1 MGCHGFHPIFKP
13 YDVGEWPVE
22 TELNTQTTDF
32 KKKKKMISSDVLIP
46 KILAL
51 FAFISIFTTVGIVA
65 ILIFESVNFFRAVP
79 FLDFITGTKWTPLFE
94 PAQFGVL
101 PLIAGTLMITV
112 IASIVAIPIGL
123 GSAIYLSE
131 YAPARVRNIV
141 KPILEI
147 LAGIPTIVYGFF
159 ALTFVTPV
167 LRFIIPQTEIFN
179 ALSAGIVVG
188 IMIIP
193 IISSMSEDAMV
204 AVPNSLRN
212 GAYALGA
219 TRFEV
224 AVKIVVPAA
233 LSGIVASFVLGLS
246 RAVGETMIVTLA
258 AGSLPNLEFNP
269 LKSIQ
274 TLTAY
279 IVSVSSGDTRY
290 GSVEYLTIYAVGI
303 TLFVM
308 TLLMNILAGYISRK
322 FREEY

>member
-1 MGCHGFHPIFKP
+1 MEMKTPRVN
-13 YDVGEWPVE
+13 Y
-22 TELNTQTTDF
+22 
-32 KKKKKMISSDVLIP
+32 KKKKSMISSDVLIP
-46 KILAL
+46 KILAF
-51 FAFISIFTTVGIVA
+51 FAVISILTTVGIVL
-65 ILIFESVNFFRAVP
+65 ILVFESLGFFREVP
-79 FLDFITGTKWTPLFE
+79 FWQFITGTEWTPLFSD
-94 PAQFGVL
+94 PKFGVL
-101 PLIAGTLMITV
+101 PLVTGTLLVTL

-131 YAPARVRNIV
+131 YAPSKVRNIV

-159 ALTFVTPV
+159 ALNFVTPV
-167 LRFIIPQTEIFN
+167 LQFIIPQTEIFN

-193 IISSMSEDAMV
+193 IICSLSEDAMM

-212 GAYALGA
+212 GAYALGS
-219 TRFEV
+219 TKLEV
-224 AVKIVVPAA
+224 ALKIVVPAA
-233 LSGIVASFVLGLS
+233 LSGIIASFVLGLS

-258 AGSLPNLEFNP
+258 AGNLAQMAYNP
-269 LKSIQ
+269 LQSIQ

-279 IVSVSSGDTRY
+279 IVSVSSGDTSY
-290 GSVEYLTIYAVGI
+290 GSVEYMTIYAVGI

-308 TLLMNILAGYISRK
+308 TLAMNILARTISKR

>member
-1 MGCHGFHPIFKP
+1 MGMEHVMKTKTKTNQAV
-13 YDVGEWPVE
+13 DQEQRE
-22 TELNTQTTDF
+22 KTNF
-32 KKKKKMISSDVLIP
+32 KKKKNIISSDVLIP
-46 KILAL
+46 KILAF
-51 FAFISIFTTVGIVA
+51 FAVVSVLTTAGIVL
-65 ILIFESVNFFRAVP
+65 ILMFESIGFFKEIP
-79 FLDFITGTKWTPLFE
+79 IWKFLTGTNWTPLFSD
-94 PAQFGVL
+94 PQFGVL
-101 PLIAGTLMITV
+101 PLITGTLLVTV
-112 IASIVAIPIGL
+112 IASIVAIPVGL

-131 YAPARVRNIV
+131 YAQPKVRNV
-141 KPILEI
+141 LKPILEI

-167 LRFIIPQTEIFN
+167 LRFLIPQTEIFN

-204 AVPNSLRN
+204 AVPNALRN
-212 GAYALGA
+212 GAYALGS
-219 TRFEV
+219 TKLEV
-224 AVKIVVPAA
+224 SIKIVVPAA

-246 RAVGETMIVTLA
+246 RAIGETMIVTLA
-258 AGSLPNLEFNP
+258 AGNLAQLSFNP
-269 LKSIQ
+269 LESIQ

-308 TLLMNILAGYISRK
+308 TLVMNILAGYISRK

>member
-1 MGCHGFHPIFKP
+1 MDATVCQVLFMTYPVDGGMQVHTSNTANFK
-13 YDVGEWPVE
+13 
-22 TELNTQTTDF
+22 Q
-32 KKKKKMISSDVLIP
+32 KKKLISSDSLMPKLLLI
-46 KILAL
+46 
-51 FAFISIFTTVGIVA
+51 FAIISILTTVGIVA
-65 ILIFESVNFFRAVP
+65 ILIVESLGFFREVP
-79 FLDFITGTKWTPLFE
+79 FIDFITGTEWIPLFE
-94 PAQFGVL
+94 PAKFGVL
-101 PLIAGTLMITV
+101 PLVVGTLMITA
-112 IASIVAIPIGL
+112 IASAIAIPIGL

-131 YAPARVRNIV
+131 YAPSKVRNIL
-141 KPILEI
+141 KPVLEI

-159 ALTFVTPV
+159 ALTFVTPIIK
-167 LRFIIPQTEIFN
+167 FIFPQTEVFN

-193 IISSMSEDAMV
+193 LISSLSEDAMA
-204 AVPNSLRN
+204 AVPASLRN
-212 GAYALGA
+212 AAYALGS
-219 TRFEV
+219 TKLEV
-224 AVKIVVPAA
+224 ALKIVVPAA
-233 LSGIVASFVLGLS
+233 LSGVVSSFVLALS

-258 AGSLPNLEFNP
+258 AGALPNMSFDP
-269 LKSIQ
+269 LRSVQ

>member
-1 MGCHGFHPIFKP
+1 MGMG
-13 YDVGEWPVE
+13 
-22 TELNTQTTDF
+22 QTTDL
-32 KKKKKMISSDVLIP
+32 KKKKNMISSDVLIP
-46 KILAL
+46 KILAF
-51 FAFISIFTTVGIVA
+51 FAIISIFTTIGIVA
-65 ILIFESVNFFRAVP
+65 ILIFESIGFFREVP
-79 FLDFITGTKWTPLFE
+79 LFDFITGTEWTPLFSD
-94 PAQFGVL
+94 PKFGVL
-101 PLIAGTLMITV
+101 PLITGTLMITI

-131 YAPARVRNIV
+131 YAPARVRNIL
-141 KPILEI
+141 KPLLEI

-159 ALTFVTPV
+159 ALNFVTPI
-167 LRFIIPQTEIFN
+167 LQFLIPQTEIFN

-212 GAYALGA
+212 GAYALGS

-246 RAVGETMIVTLA
+246 RAIGETMIVTLA
-258 AGSLPNLEFNP
+258 AGNLAHLSFNP
-269 LKSIQ
+269 LESIQ

-279 IVSVSSGDTRY
+279 IVAVSSGDTQH

-303 TLFVM
+303 TLFIM
-308 TLLMNILAGYISRK
+308 TLAMNILAGYISKK

>member
-1 MGCHGFHPIFKP
+1 MG
-13 YDVGEWPVE
+13 
-22 TELNTQTTDF
+22 QTTDL
-32 KKKKKMISSDVLIP
+32 KKKKSMISSDVLIP
-46 KILAL
+46 KVLAF
-51 FAFISIFTTVGIVA
+51 FAIISIFTTIGIVA
-65 ILIFESVNFFRAVP
+65 ILIFESIGFFREVP
-79 FLDFITGTKWTPLFE
+79 LFDFITGTEWTPLFSD
-94 PAQFGVL
+94 PKFGVL
-101 PLIAGTLMITV
+101 PLITGTLLITV
-112 IASIVAIPIGL
+112 IASIVAIPVGL

-131 YAPARVRNIV
+131 YAPARVRNIL
-141 KPILEI
+141 KPVLEI

-159 ALTFVTPV
+159 ALTFVTPI
-167 LRFIIPQTEIFN
+167 LQFLIPQTEIFN

-246 RAVGETMIVTLA
+246 RAIGETMIVTLA
-258 AGSLPNLEFNP
+258 AGNLAHLSFNP
-269 LKSIQ
+269 LESIQ

-279 IVSVSSGDTRY
+279 IVAVSSGDTQH

-308 TLLMNILAGYISRK
+308 TLAMNILAGYISKK

>member
-1 MGCHGFHPIFKP
+1 MDKKVSPQLTKVN
-13 YDVGEWPVE
+13 Y
-22 TELNTQTTDF
+22 
-32 KKKKKMISSDVLIP
+32 KKKKNVLSSDVLIP
-46 KILAL
+46 KILAF
-51 FAFISIFTTVGIVA
+51 FAVISIMTTVGIVL
-65 ILIFESVNFFRAVP
+65 ILIVESFGFFREVP
-79 FLDFITGTKWTPLFE
+79 FWEFISGIQWTPLFE
-94 PAQFGVL
+94 PPQYGIL
-101 PLIAGTLMITV
+101 PLISGTLLITL
-112 IASIVAIPIGL
+112 IASAVAIPIGL

-131 YAPARVRNIV
+131 YAPAKVRNIV

-193 IISSMSEDAMV
+193 IISSLSEDAMV
-204 AVPNSLRN
+204 AVPTALRN
-212 GAYALGA
+212 GAYALGS
-219 TRFEV
+219 TRLEV
-224 AVKIVVPAA
+224 ALKIVVPAA
-233 LSGIVASFVLGLS
+233 FSGIVASFVLGLS
-246 RAVGETMIVTLA
+246 RAIGETMIVTLA
-258 AGSLPNLEFNP
+258 AGNMAVMAYNP
-269 LKSIQ
+269 LQSLQ

-290 GSVEYLTIYAVGI
+290 GSIEYLTIYAVGM

-308 TLLMNILAGYISRK
+308 TLAMNILASYISRK

>member
-1 MGCHGFHPIFKP
+1 MRTSPAVNFK
-13 YDVGEWPVE
+13 E
-22 TELNTQTTDF
+22 
-32 KKKKKMISSDVLIP
+32 KKKLISTDSLMP
-46 KILAL
+46 KILL
-51 FAFISIFTTVGIVA
+51 IFAIISILTTVGIVA
-65 ILIFESVNFFRAVP
+65 ILIIESFGFFREVP
-79 FLDFITGTKWTPLFE
+79 FIDFITGTKWLPLFE
-94 PAQFGVL
+94 PAHFGVL
-101 PLIAGTLMITV
+101 PLIVGTLMITAIASV
-112 IASIVAIPIGL
+112 IAVPIGL

-131 YAPARVRNIV
+131 YAPSKVREIV

-159 ALTFVTPV
+159 ALTFVTP
-167 LRFIIPQTEIFN
+167 LIKFIFPQTEVFN

-193 IISSMSEDAMV
+193 VISSLSEDAMA
-204 AVPNSLRN
+204 AVPTSLRN
-212 GAYALGA
+212 AAYALGS
-219 TRFEV
+219 TQLEV
-224 AVKIVVPAA
+224 ALKIVVPAA
-233 LSGIVASFVLGLS
+233 LSGIVSSFVLGIS
-246 RAVGETMIVTLA
+246 RAIGETMIVTLA
-258 AGSLPNLEFNP
+258 AGALPNMSFDP
-269 LKSIQ
+269 LRSVQ